1 MKNQNDL
8 ICIVVCSVLAVVG
21 AVVMFFMKREPVAP
35 APPQAVLTA
44 DPTYPTGAG
53 STWANSLPGGSNSSA
68 GGFAG
73 FGGGMGPGGMGGPG
87 GMRGGPGGPP
97 PGIGMPPGA
106 TAGGMGGGKRALA
119 KG

>member
-44 DPTYPTGAG
+44 DPTYPTGGAT
-53 STWANSLPGGSNSSA
+53 TWANSLPGGSNSSA

-73 FGGGMGPGGMGGPG
+73 FGGGMGGPGGGMG
-87 GMRGGPGGPP
+87 RGGPFAGGPP
-97 PGIGMPPGA
+97 PGVGMPPGM
-106 TAGGMGGGKRALA
+106 TAGGMGSGKRALA